1 MSESLAKLVDLL
13 STQTNGENRF
23 SGASQDLGWG
33 TVFGGQVLGQGLMSA
48 ALTVVD
54 DRPIHSLHAYFLR
67 TGSVEH
73 PVSYEVERTRDGRS
87 FSTRRVQA
95 FQRQKAIMTM
105 SLSFHQ
111 NEATLDRQSEMPSVP
126 GPQTLRSSQDYVNEL
141 VDSVPQKYRILLSAE
156 RPFET
161 RPVEPVN
168 PFDPTPGPAHQMFWY
183 RTRGSLPDRHSLHRA
198 LLAYVSD
205 FNFLTTALRPFGM
218 SWPTPGIRM
227 TSLDHAIWFHRPFR
241 CDQWLLHT
249 IDSPT
254 CCGGRALVRGQFFDL
269 DGHLVASTTQEG
281 MVRYRPPE
289 GAQAK
294 SVK

>member
-1 MSESLAKLVDLL
+1 MSGSLSKLVELL
-13 STQTNGENRF
+13 TTQADSETCF
-23 SGASQDLGWG
+23 TGASQDLGWG
-33 TVFGGQVLGQGLMSA
+33 TIFGGQGLGQGLMSA
-48 ALTVVD
+48 AQTVAD

-95 FQRQKAIMTM
+95 VQRQKTIMTM
-105 SLSFHQ
+105 SLSFHR
-111 NEATLDRQSEMPSVP
+111 NEETLDRQSEMPSVP
-126 GPQTLRSSQDYVNEL
+126 KPQDLKSSQHYISQL
-141 VDSVPQKYRILLSAE
+141 VDSVPKKYRLLLSAE

-168 PFDPTPGPAHQMFWY
+168 PFNPAPGPARQMFWY
-183 RTRGSLPDRHSLHRA
+183 RTRGAVPDLDCLHRA

-218 SWPTPGIRM
+218 SWPTQGIRM
-227 TSLDHAIWFHRPFR
+227 ASLDHSIWFHRPFR
-241 CDQWLLHT
+241 CDEWLLHA

-269 DGHLVASTTQEG
+269 DGQLVASTTQEG
-281 MVRYRPPE
+281 MVRYRRPE
-289 GAQAK
+289 SK
-294 SVK
+294 RTDSTE